1 MRAGLLTVA
10 VGTLLL
16 PVVLIGAATGAITG
30 NLATSDGPT
39 GPLDGI
45 PATYLQLYVAAG
57 AAYGL
62 PWELLAAIGKV
73 ECDHGQAPSP
83 ACTQHG
89 AENHAGAGGPMQVLA
104 GTWAMYGVD
113 ADRDGTADR
122 WNPAD
127 AIHGAANYL
136 RASGAPR
143 DVRRAVFAYN
153 HSTAYVDDVLR
164 WAARYRTQATTTM
177 VVPGGD
183 ASGLAATLL
192 RAPTIRLQPR
202 AAADVR
208 AGRVDPRLI
217 QALLMLGQRH
227 RLDQVGPF
235 ITGHSRNVAGT
246 TRVSNHALGRAVDI
260 PLIDGKPVSASS
272 RAARQAGDLAT
283 RLPNGVRPSEIGSPF
298 PDLCPPTAGCFTDH
312 AHRNHLH
319 LGYDQ

>member
-1 MRAGLLTVA
+1 MRGAIFTVA

-39 GPLDGI
+39 GPVDGI
-45 PATYLQLYVAAG
+45 PALYLQLYLAAG

-73 ECDHGQAPSP
+73 ECDHGQAPAP
-83 ACTQHG
+83 ACTQQG
-89 AENHAGAGGPMQVLA
+89 AENHAGAGGPMQFLA
-104 GTWAMYGVD
+104 GTWATYGVD
-113 ADRDGTADR
+113 ADHDGTADR

-127 AIHGAANYL
+127 AIYSAANYL
-136 RASGAPR
+136 RASGAPQDIR
-143 DVRRAVFAYN
+143 GAVFAYN

-164 WAARYRTQATTTM
+164 WAARYRAQANAAA

-183 ASGLAATLL
+183 AEGLAATLL
-192 RAPTIRLQPR
+192 HAPTIRLQPQ

-208 AGRVDPRLI
+208 AGRIDPRLI
-217 QALLMLGQRH
+217 QALLALGERH

-235 ITGHSRNVAGT
+235 ITGHSHNVAGT
-246 TRVSNHALGRAVDI
+246 TRTSNHAFGRAVDI
-260 PLIDGKPVSASS
+260 PLIDGEPVNASS
-272 RAARQAGDLAT
+272 RAARQTGELVT
-283 RLPNGVRPSEIGSPF
+283 RLPAGVRPSEIGSPF
-298 PDLCPPTAGCFTDH
+298 PDLCPPSAGCFSDA

>member
-1 MRAGLLTVA
+1 MRGAILTVA

-30 NLATSDGPT
+30 NLTTSDGPT
-39 GPLDGI
+39 GPVDDI
-45 PATYLQLYVAAG
+45 PAAYLQLYLAAG

-73 ECDHGQAPSP
+73 ECDHGQAPAP

-89 AENHAGAGGPMQVLA
+89 AENHAGAGGPMQFLA

-113 ADRDGTADR
+113 ADHDGTADR

-127 AIHGAANYL
+127 SIYSAANYL

-153 HSTAYVDDVLR
+153 HSTVYVDDVLR
-164 WAARYRTQATTTM
+164 WAARYRTQATTM
-177 VVPGGD
+177 VLPSGE
-183 ASGLAATLL
+183 AAGLAAMLL
-192 RAPTIRLQPR
+192 RAPTIRLQPQ

-217 QALLMLGQRH
+217 QTLLALGQRH

-246 TRVSNHALGRAVDI
+246 TRASNHALGRAVDI
-260 PLIDGKPVSASS
+260 PVIDGEPVSASS
-272 RAARQAGDLAT
+272 RAAREAGELVT
-283 RLPNGVRPSEIGSPF
+283 RLPAGVRPSEIGSPF
-298 PDLCPPTAGCFTDH
+298 PDLCPPSAGCFSDA